1 MSFSMSI
8 MKLIGK
14 YAKTAL
20 KKKGIKETVYEG
32 IDWASDRDDFVAK
45 HVFGVNTM
53 DGQKK
58 VDNEFTHYIINT
70 MAEEAMHKDVEE
82 WNEDDYQFVRLTDDY
97 DDNIVKR
104 RKVLN
109 YLQIKNKR

>member
-1 MSFSMSI
+1 
-8 MKLIGK
+8 
-14 YAKTAL
+14 
-20 KKKGIKETVYEG
+20 
-32 IDWASDRDDFVAK
+32 
-45 HVFGVNTM
+45 
-53 DGQKK
+53 
-58 VDNEFTHYIINT
+58 

>member
-20 KKKGIKETVYEG
+20 KKKGIKESVYEG

-53 DGQKK
+53 DDKK
-58 VDNEFTHYIINT
+58 T
-70 MAEEAMHKDVEE
+70 
-82 WNEDDYQFVRLTDDY
+82 
-97 DDNIVKR
+97 
-104 RKVLN
+104 
-109 YLQIKNKR
+109 

>member
-1 MSFSMSI
+1 

-20 KKKGIKETVYEG
+20 KKKGIKESVYEG

-58 VDNEFTHYIINT
+58 LDNEFTHYIINA
-70 MAEEAMHKDVEE
+70 MAQEAMHKDVEE
-82 WNEDDYQFVRLTDDY
+82 WNEDDYQFVRLTNDY
-97 DDNIVKR
+97 DYNIVKR

>member
-1 MSFSMSI
+1 MSLGTSV

-53 DGQKK
+53 DGQK
-58 VDNEFTHYIINT
+58 NLTINLLIIS
-70 MAEEAMHKDVEE
+70 
-82 WNEDDYQFVRLTDDY
+82 
-97 DDNIVKR
+97 
-104 RKVLN
+104 
-109 YLQIKNKR
+109 